1 MHMNLVQT
9 LRHLARSFC
18 FLGVIAMVGCAGIGN
33 EEVARPAPKP
43 AHPAAVA
50 TAPTPPG
57 VPPTPPGTPGRP
69 APAKR
74 SSTETAG
81 VPAPAD
87 INSAGPKLV
96 GLTQAETVTMLGPP
110 TAQWDR
116 PPAKVWHY
124 QGPDCAVD
132 VFFYLDV
139 SRNEFSALRYSVN
152 GADPATAGGQ
162 LCISRIHEVAQ
173 RK

>member
-1 MHMNLVQT
+1 MKVVQV

-18 FLGVIAMVGCAGIGN
+18 FLGVIAMVGCTDIGN
-33 EEVARPAPKP
+33 EEAARPAHKP

-50 TAPTPPG
+50 TAPSPPA
-57 VPPTPPGTPGRP
+57 VPQPTQPGAPSRP
-69 APAKR
+69 TPAKR
-74 SSTETAG
+74 SPTETAAVP
-81 VPAPAD
+81 VPADVNP
-87 INSAGPKLV
+87 SGPKLI
-96 GLTQAETVTMLGPP
+96 GMTQAETVTLLGPP